1 MFKVREIRK
10 ADDVRKVPEYTVY
23 DIHLDRSKM
32 FNNQEYIEFLMY
44 RTPPQ
49 GGTVGWGYYL
59 ADYFEPV

>member
-1 MFKVREIRK
+1 
-10 ADDVRKVPEYTVY
+10 
-23 DIHLDRSKM
+23 M